1 MSGKEDTSTVTFAR
15 ALGDPTRLQ
24 IMEFCCCEW
33 RSVGEITEKTSVSQP
48 TVSHHLALLR
58 DANLVEIRH
67 EGKQTYYR
75 LNRARVEFCCG
86 RVRSVLAPD
95 SK

>member
-1 MSGKEDTSTVTFAR
+1 MGSKDESSTVEFAR

-24 IMEFCCCEW
+24 IMEFCCCDW
-33 RSVGEITEKTSVSQP
+33 RSVTDITESTKVSQP

-67 EGKQTYYR
+67 
-75 LNRARVEFCCG
+75 
-86 RVRSVLAPD
+86 
-95 SK
+95 

>member
-1 MSGKEDTSTVTFAR
+1 MDGKAETSTVEFAR
-15 ALGDPTRLQ
+15 AVGDPTRLY

-33 RSVGEITEKTSVSQP
+33 RSVSEITSKTNVSQP

-58 DANLVEIRH
+58 DANLVDIRH

-75 LNRARVEFCCG
+75 LNRSRIETCCG
-86 RVRSVLAPD
+86 LVKKKLMPE

>member
-1 MSGKEDTSTVTFAR
+1 MSSKGEITTVEFAR
-15 ALGDPTRLQ
+15 AVGDPTRLQ

-33 RSVGEITEKTSVSQP
+33 RSVSEITSKTYVSQP

-58 DANLVEIRH
+58 DADLVEIRH

-75 LNRARVEFCCG
+75 LKRSRVETCCG
-86 RVRSVLAPD
+86 MVKNILMPE

>member
-1 MSGKEDTSTVTFAR
+1 MSSKEESSTVEFAR

-33 RSVGEITEKTSVSQP
+33 RSVTEITGITKVSQP

-58 DANLVEIRH
+58 DSNLVEIRH

-75 LNRARVEFCCG
+75 LNRSRVDTCCG
-86 RVRSVLAPD
+86 LVKNILAPGA
-95 SK
+95 K